1 MFQVELRGTSDCKM
15 PCRDHVRGL
24 ARLVGRV
31 VDHALETV
39 TNDVLMKYS
48 PSFRAN
54 GSDQGEQGHG
64 EGRELSPLLPKA
76 YLNLSL

>member
-1 MFQVELRGTSDCKM
+1 M
-15 PCRDHVRGL
+15 PFRDHVRGP

-31 VDHALETV
+31 IQIARRTV

-48 PSFRAN
+48 QSLRAN
-54 GSDQGEQGHG
+54 GSDQGELGHG

>member
-1 MFQVELRGTSDCKM
+1 MYYFFDIGYFNLTFGTSECDKH
-15 PCRDHVRGL
+15 RTATRRHRL

-31 VDHALETV
+31 IQIALGTV

-54 GSDQGEQGHG
+54 GSDQGKIRTG
-64 EGRELSPLLPKA
+64 EGVKH
-76 YLNLSL
+76 